1 MDTLVAAFTDY
12 ETERGKPMPSLN
24 HGLIQAN
31 VLIALVSRYRSLF
44 RFASETSLDLSG
56 WLSTPDISILPSGPI
71 NLKVDKIKVTD
82 PPLGTIE
89 ILSPTQNLNDLVD
102 KADQYFEKGVKSCW
116 IIIPSMGGVAIYSAP
131 GKYTFF
137 NENDVAKDEVLGL
150 EIPVSELF
158 S

>member
-1 MDTLVAAFTDY
+1 MDTLIATLSDY
-12 ETERGKPMPSLN
+12 EIERGKPMPSLN

-31 VLIALVSRYRSLF
+31 VLIALISRYRSLF

-56 WLSTPDISILPSGPI
+56 WLSTPDISILPPGAI
-71 NLKVDKIKVTD
+71 NLKNDKIKVTD

-102 KADQYFEKGVKSCW
+102 KADRYFENGVKSCW
-116 IIIPSMGGVAIYSAP
+116 IIIPSMGGVAIYSSP

-137 NENDVAKDEVLGL
+137 NENDTAKDQVLGL
-150 EIPVSELF
+150 EVPVSELF
-158 S
+158 A

>member
-1 MDTLVAAFTDY
+1 MDTIVATLSEY
-12 ETERGKPMPSLN
+12 EIERGKPMPSLN

-31 VLIALVSRYRSLF
+31 VLIALISRYRSSF

-56 WLSTPDISILPSGPI
+56 WLSTPDISILPPGAI

-102 KADQYFEKGVKSCW
+102 KADRYFENGVKSCW
-116 IIIPSMGGVAIYSAP
+116 IIIPSMGGVAIYASP

-137 NENDVAKDEVLGL
+137 NENDTAKDQVLGL
-150 EIPVSELF
+150 EVPVSELF
-158 S
+158 A